1 MKFKL
6 KPKTVIQN
14 LISYILS
21 YFIRQKKYK
30 SNSDITINLIKIINS
45 IAILRKIRQIFFGN
59 IHRNLQKGIKIDHT
73 FVKLKHNKLIEY
85 ST

>member
-30 SNSDITINLIKIINS
+30 SNSDIKINLIKIINS
-45 IAILRKIRQIFFGN
+45 IAILRKICQIFFK
-59 IHRNLQKGIKIDHT
+59 HTSKFTKGIKIDHT